1 MTVNWIHSQKNRRHV
16 WTSKDKI
23 YILTSNYH
31 IVYIRYLFYKSLPG
45 SVTSWETFSNITH
58 YAISCRSNR
67 PKSQKRPKLSKLNK
81 MTTNLIFDSFNH
93 SKMQFCTFWMIFH
106 ELLPLWNVKK
116 HFVLSQYAISS
127 RSNNENSRKWP
138 KPSFLALMIIQKC
151 ISVMFEGSFM
161 TW

>member
-16 WTSKDKI
+16 WTSKDNI

-45 SVTSWETFSNITH
+45 SVTSWETFSNITQ

-81 MTTNLIFDSFNH
+81 MTINLIFDSFNH

-116 HFVLSQYAISS
+116 HFVLSQYAIWDPSTVLS
-127 RSNNENSRKWP
+127 SRKWL
-138 KPSFLALMIIQKC
+138 KTSFFA
-151 ISVMFEGSFM
+151 
-161 TW
+161 